1 MNPQIFTLANGLRCV
16 YLQRPGNV
24 MHCGIVVGCGSRDEA
39 PSEQGTAHLIEHMLF
54 KGTKKRNM
62 FNILN
67 SLDRLG
73 GELNA
78 FTSKEE
84 TWIHASVESG
94 HWKNAIEVISD
105 IVQNSTFPA
114 AEIIREKEV
123 VIDEMN
129 AYKDQPGEMIFE
141 EFDKVLFGSHG
152 LGRSILGTES
162 SIKELNRKNVYGFFQ
177 RHYKPDYSVF
187 SLVGQENPKDV
198 EKWIDRCFGSWK
210 KSTIENSPRIKPAS
224 QRIRTLRHETDN
236 HQAHFVTG
244 CKTVDLHHPDRRI
257 VAIITNYLGGPALN
271 SKLSYELREK
281 NGIAYHIEA
290 NYTPFHDSGVFSIYA
305 GTSDESLAKMEKL
318 IWKELEKVA
327 SGNIS
332 SRQMESMK
340 TQISGQ
346 LTLAQESPASEM
358 FHLGR
363 SILIY
368 DMIESHEEI
377 LQSVKDVKLEDFH
390 RVSHKLLQ
398 GGKFS
403 TLIYA

>member
-1 MNPQIFTLANGLRCV
+1 
-16 YLQRPGNV
+16 